1 VNDDTYALAVANASY
16 DWYVLAS
23 KRSRRAYRRCEGV
36 TMTLSTAIPLAAAFL
51 PHATLLTALLGSCLM
66 VTAGLRAMFH
76 WQENYLR
83 FSHARES
90 VEGQRRLYRV
100 GAEPYQD
107 PATRDQRLVVAVTQ
121 IERDEMRRWTKL
133 AEERLVR

>member
-1 VNDDTYALAVANASY
+1 MTDNNYALAVTDASY
-16 DWYVLAS
+16 EWYLVAA
-23 KRSRRAYRRCEGV
+23 KRSRRAYRRCEAI
-36 TMTLSTAIPLAAAFL
+36 TIALSTAIPIVAAFL
-51 PHATLLTALLGSCLM
+51 PSATLLTAALGSCLM
-66 VTAGLRAMFH
+66 IIAGLRAMFH

-90 VEGQRRLYRV
+90 VEGVRRLYRV
-100 GAEPYQD
+100 GAAPYDD

-133 AEERLVR
+133 AEERVAR